1 MRGYYIASP
10 FRFFLTL
17 WTGALQAPLSMEFS
31 RQKYW
36 IRLPCPPP
44 GDLHDPGI
52 EPASL
57 CLLHWQADSLPLVPP
72 GKPNLL
78 WLVLMPV
85 LCQYFTLLDWSLGQ
99 MKNHMLGSLDSKL
112 PYEILSTLCSQA
124 LEFCYL
130 IDDSTTSDMSH
141 NFALVLLIYLI

>member
-99 MKNHMLGSLDSKL
+99 MKNRMLSSLDSKL
-112 PYEILSTLCSQA
+112 PYEILNTLCNQA

-130 IDDSTTSDMSH
+130 IDDSTISDMSH
-141 NFALVLLIYLI
+141 NFALVLLIYLL